1 MLHKTQTV
9 LPWYVL
15 CRQPPILKR
24 DSKHGN
30 AKFSCGGLL
39 DVTAM
44 TKADKRTQRGR
55 EDNTTAATKY
65 AAKRQSH
72 PVIRTDAAAA
82 IAHQK
87 QATKGLQQFRARQE
101 VKRLHTA
108 KQLRSY
114 QRACKREGYEPGSG
128 ASRKRQN
135 ASSPTTTTSTTT
147 TTTTTDTAVVV
158 AKSSAPTTATTGSTE
173 SAEPSHDANK
183 NGIDSRAMNDE
194 EKISTSSAV
203 SLAEGKPEPH
213 MKQSAK
219 KKPHHMA
226 NKLDKRQLERQQQV
240 QERERLLQQRDQQ
253 RQEALQRRRQRH
265 KLLTARTAKGQPV
278 MKNLV
283 QDILNQ
289 LQQQQKQQANETK
302 RSALP

>member
-1 MLHKTQTV
+1 MVRHEPTTTHFYTGLKTRE
-9 LPWYVL
+9 
-15 CRQPPILKR
+15 CGF
-24 DSKHGN
+24 HGHVKQRIV
-30 AKFSCGGLL
+30 A
-39 DVTAM
+39 AM
-44 TKADKRTQRGR
+44 TKAEKRIHKGQEEAT
-55 EDNTTAATKY
+55 ATKY

-101 VKRLHTA
+101 IKRLQTA

-128 ASRKRQN
+128 ASRKRH
-135 ASSPTTTTSTTT
+135 
-147 TTTTTDTAVVV
+147 
-158 AKSSAPTTATTGSTE
+158 SAPTTITTTDHADVVAEGSSTTTTTGSTE
-173 SAEPSHDANK
+173 SAGPSHDANM
-183 NGIDSRAMNDE
+183 NGIHSPIVIDE
-194 EKISTSSAV
+194 EKSSSRSSTPPAASRAHAKSEN
-203 SLAEGKPEPH
+203 LKK
-213 MKQSAK
+213 KQSAK
-219 KKPHHMA
+219 KNPPHAMH
-226 NKLDKRQLERQQQV
+226 KLDKRQQERQQQS

-289 LQQQQKQQANETK
+289 LQQQQQQANA
-302 RSALP
+302 ALP